1 MDTRAAMQ
9 DWKSFPVFL
18 QEKHWQTLQSDEVR
32 QLKKVETLSRY
43 LVDLGLRHP
52 SERTMTTLAAL
63 VSHLG
68 GQHSDEDV
76 PKLQAL
82 LATVKSVL
90 KTHVTRAKQVGL
102 PGFSNY
108 LVTLPSTVAELP
120 GPMITHFFPTG
131 AFTPPVDLNPIWASA
146 ALWLCRSTNRQVNLV
161 RQLTGGG
168 GQLTDGVSSVAA
180 VAQQAALQTVAA
192 FAAMSSGVGQ
202 GVALPGIEILPAGHQ
217 AIARAKQQAR
227 PSPLVALMDRVEA
240 QGTEQGA
247 ASTQGGTV
255 ESQAPVMVASPQATQ
270 PTNSGASAALPATVP
285 QVQAESSV
293 PTAPVLAVVSP
304 VTEAQCEVCVVWL
317 LSITV
322 QIWNQCQ
329 TSSQLK
335 MNHRRSAQ
343 LPTRIWRRS
352 AEGLPR
358 PVLWQSHS
366 LARRVLRRSLQLLQ
380 RLFVGSRQLVQRLCS
395 RSQLHVARLPG
406 R

>member
-1 MDTRAAMQ
+1 
-9 DWKSFPVFL
+9 
-18 QEKHWQTLQSDEVR
+18 
-32 QLKKVETLSRY
+32 
-43 LVDLGLRHP
+43 
-52 SERTMTTLAAL
+52 MTTLAAL

-304 VTEAQCEVCVVWL
+304 VTEAQCAQADL
-317 LSITV
+317 DLSV
-322 QIWNQCQ
+322 
-329 TSSQLK
+329 
-335 MNHRRSAQ
+335 R
-343 LPTRIWRRS
+343 
-352 AEGLPR
+352 
-358 PVLWQSHS
+358 S
-366 LARRVLRRSLQLLQ
+366 LAAQHYGANLEPMPNEQPTEDEPPKKRPAANKNMAAKRGRPAASSAVAKPQPRKTGASKKPAASAKAVCRKPAACAKAVLKKPAPRCKTAGEIAADGRELQVLTRAQTLKKRPTGCGRCRSTPGCCPSCWKLRGFRVL
-380 RLFVGSRQLVQRLCS
+380 V
-395 RSQLHVARLPG
+395 
-406 R
+406 